1 MSADQNHYK
10 QNISPVDAPQTHGG
24 KIYDLVGGRKMYL
37 SLFFIFLFSY
47 YHYYL
52 CVCVWEG
59 GAEFSSKCFP
69 GINEII
75 TSSMFAPYGLNYRM
89 LNAHNKIWINKTEV

>member
-1 MSADQNHYK
+1 MPHKHMAVKYM
-10 QNISPVDAPQTHGG
+10 ILWEEG
-24 KIYDLVGGRKMYL
+24 KCIYPYF
-37 SLFFIFLFSY
+37 LFF
-47 YHYYL
+47 YL
-52 CVCVWEG
+52 VIITIICVCVWEG